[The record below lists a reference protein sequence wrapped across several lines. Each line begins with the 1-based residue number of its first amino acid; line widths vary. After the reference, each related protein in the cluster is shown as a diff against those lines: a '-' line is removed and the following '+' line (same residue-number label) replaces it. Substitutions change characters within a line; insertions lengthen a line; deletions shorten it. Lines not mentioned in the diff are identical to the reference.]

1 MRLNNLFN
9 LYHWKDME
17 EDRTPVEEEEGDVEF
32 MLGLGDCVSEV
43 IFTHTRFG
51 DVSDQVI

>member
-1 MRLNNLFN
+1 M
-9 LYHWKDME
+9 D
-17 EDRTPVEEEEGDVEF
+17 EDRTVVEEEDGNLEF